1 MIKAI
6 IFDCF
11 GVLVT
16 DSLDAIINSHEL
28 SEIQRDEIKSYV
40 TAANKG
46 SISVAEYRSEVA
58 NILNME
64 HKDLNSA
71 IKNGEIKDE
80 NLLEYIREL
89 KKEYK
94 IGLLRNVTSLDS
106 LKSRFAEN
114 ELEDNFDVVVA
125 SGQIGYAKPEAEA
138 YEITVDKLGVF
149 LSECV
154 MIDDREEY
162 VNAAVGI
169 GMKGIVYTGMNDL
182 KKELKDILKP

>member
-16 DSLDAIINSHEL
+16 DSLDAIINSNDL

-64 HKDLNSA
+64 YKDLNSA

-94 IGLLRNVTSLDS
+94 IGLLSNVTSLDS

-138 YEITVDKLGVF
+138 YEITADKLGVF

-169 GMKGIVYTGMNDL
+169 GMKGIVYTGMIDL

>member
-16 DSLDAIINSHEL
+16 DSLDVIINSNGL
-28 SEIQRDEIKSYV
+28 SENQKDEIKSYV
-40 TAANKG
+40 SAANKG

-64 HKDLNSA
+64 YEDLNSA

-94 IGLLRNVTSLDS
+94 IGLLSNVTSMDS

-138 YEITVDKLGVF
+138 YEITADKLGVS

-154 MIDDREEY
+154 MIDDRDEY

>member
-16 DSLDAIINSHEL
+16 DSLDAIINSNDL

-64 HKDLNSA
+64 YKDLNSA

-94 IGLLRNVTSLDS
+94 IGLLSNVTSLDS

-169 GMKGIVYTGMNDL
+169 GMKGIVYTGMIDL

>member
-16 DSLDAIINSHEL
+16 DSLDAIINSNDLAEN
-28 SEIQRDEIKSYV
+28 QRDEVKSYIL
-40 TAANKG
+40 AANKG

-58 NILNME
+58 NILKME
-64 HKDLNSA
+64 HEDLNSA

-80 NLLEYIREL
+80 TLLEYIREL

-94 IGLLRNVTSLDS
+94 IGLLSNVTSLDS

-138 YEITVDKLGVF
+138 YEITADKLGVS
-149 LSECV
+149 LGECV

>member
-16 DSLDAIINSHEL
+16 DSLDAIINSNEL

-94 IGLLRNVTSLDS
+94 IGLLSNVTSLDS

-138 YEITVDKLGVF
+138 YEITVDKLGVY

-169 GMKGIVYTGMNDL
+169 GMKGIVYTGMIDL

>member
-16 DSLDAIINSHEL
+16 DSLDVIINSNGL
-28 SEIQRDEIKSYV
+28 SENQKDEIKSYV
-40 TAANKG
+40 SAANKG

-64 HKDLNSA
+64 YEDLNSA

-94 IGLLRNVTSLDS
+94 IGLLSNVTSMDS

-138 YEITVDKLGVF
+138 YEITADKLGVS

-154 MIDDREEY
+154 MIDDRDEY

-169 GMKGIVYTGMNDL
+169 GMKGIVYNGIDDL
-182 KKELKDILKP
+182 RKELKDILKP

>member
-16 DSLDAIINSHEL
+16 DSLDAIINSNDL

-94 IGLLRNVTSLDS
+94 IGLLSNVTSLDS

-138 YEITVDKLGVF
+138 YEITADKLGVS
-149 LSECV
+149 LGECV

>member
-16 DSLDAIINSHEL
+16 DSLDAIINSNEL

-71 IKNGEIKDE
+71 IKYGEIKDE

-94 IGLLRNVTSLDS
+94 IGLLSNVTSLDS

-138 YEITVDKLGVF
+138 YEITVDKLGVY

-154 MIDDREEY
+154 RIDDREEY

-169 GMKGIVYTGMNDL
+169 GMKGIVYTGMIDL

>member
-16 DSLDAIINSHEL
+16 DSLDAIINSNDL

-94 IGLLRNVTSLDS
+94 IGLLSNVTSLDS

-125 SGQIGYAKPEAEA
+125 SGQIGFAKPEAEA

>member
-16 DSLDAIINSHEL
+16 DSLDAIINSNEL

-94 IGLLRNVTSLDS
+94 IGLLSNVTSLDS

>member
-16 DSLDAIINSHEL
+16 DSLDAIINSNDL

-94 IGLLRNVTSLDS
+94 IGLLSNVTSMDS

-169 GMKGIVYTGMNDL
+169 GMKGIVYTGMIDL

>member
-16 DSLDAIINSHEL
+16 DSLDVIINSNGL
-28 SEIQRDEIKSYV
+28 SENQKDEIKSYV
-40 TAANKG
+40 SAANKG

-94 IGLLRNVTSLDS
+94 IGLLSNVTSMDS
-106 LKSRFAEN
+106 LRSRFAEN

-154 MIDDREEY
+154 MIDDRDEY

>member
-16 DSLDAIINSHEL
+16 DSLDVIINSNGL
-28 SEIQRDEIKSYV
+28 SENQKDEIKSYV
-40 TAANKG
+40 SAANKG

-64 HKDLNSA
+64 YEDLNSA

-94 IGLLRNVTSLDS
+94 IGLLSNVTSMDS

-138 YEITVDKLGVF
+138 YEITADKLGVS

-154 MIDDREEY
+154 MIDDRDEY

-182 KKELKDILKP
+182 RKELKDILKP

>member
-16 DSLDAIINSHEL
+16 DSLDAIINSNDL

-94 IGLLRNVTSLDS
+94 IGLLSNVTSLDS

-138 YEITVDKLGVF
+138 YEITVDKLGVY

-169 GMKGIVYTGMNDL
+169 GMKGIVYTGMIDL

>member
-16 DSLDAIINSHEL
+16 DSLDVIINSNGL
-28 SEIQRDEIKSYV
+28 SENQKDEIKSYV
-40 TAANKG
+40 SAANKG

-64 HKDLNSA
+64 YEDLNSA

-94 IGLLRNVTSLDS
+94 IGLLSNVTSMDS

-138 YEITVDKLGVF
+138 YEITADKLGVS

-154 MIDDREEY
+154 MIDDRDEY

-169 GMKGIVYTGMNDL
+169 GMKGIVYSGIDDL
-182 KKELKDILKP
+182 RKELKDILKP

>member
-16 DSLDAIINSHEL
+16 DSLDAIINSNEL

-94 IGLLRNVTSLDS
+94 IGLLSNVTSMDS

>member
-16 DSLDAIINSHEL
+16 DSLDVIINSNGL
-28 SEIQRDEIKSYV
+28 SENQKDEIKSYV
-40 TAANKG
+40 SAANKG

-94 IGLLRNVTSLDS
+94 IGLLSNVTSMDS
-106 LKSRFAEN
+106 LRSRFAEN

-138 YEITVDKLGVF
+138 YEITADKLGVS

-154 MIDDREEY
+154 MIDDRDEY

-169 GMKGIVYTGMNDL
+169 GMKGIVYNGIDDL
-182 KKELKDILKP
+182 RKELKDILKP

>member
-16 DSLDAIINSHEL
+16 DSLDAIINSNDL

-94 IGLLRNVTSLDS
+94 IGLLSNVTSMDS

-125 SGQIGYAKPEAEA
+125 SGQIGFAKPEAEA

-149 LSECV
+149 LSEWV

-169 GMKGIVYTGMNDL
+169 GMKGIVYTGMIDL

>member
-1 MIKAI
+1 
-6 IFDCF
+6 
-11 GVLVT
+11 
-16 DSLDAIINSHEL
+16 LDVIINSNGL
-28 SEIQRDEIKSYV
+28 SENQKDEIKSYV
-40 TAANKG
+40 SAANKG

-64 HKDLNSA
+64 YEDLNSA

-94 IGLLRNVTSLDS
+94 IGLLSNVTSMDS

-138 YEITVDKLGVF
+138 YEITADKLGVS

-154 MIDDREEY
+154 MIDDRDEY

-169 GMKGIVYTGMNDL
+169 GMKGIVYNGIDDL
-182 KKELKDILKP
+182 RKELKDILKP

>member
-16 DSLDAIINSHEL
+16 DSLDAIINSNDL

-94 IGLLRNVTSLDS
+94 IGLLSNVTSMDS
-106 LKSRFAEN
+106 LRSRFAEN

>member
-16 DSLDAIINSHEL
+16 DSLDAIINSNDL

-94 IGLLRNVTSLDS
+94 IGLLSNVTSMDS

>member
-16 DSLDAIINSHEL
+16 DSLDAIINSNDL

-94 IGLLRNVTSLDS
+94 IGLLSNVTSLDS

>member
-16 DSLDAIINSHEL
+16 DSLDAIINSNDL

-94 IGLLRNVTSLDS
+94 IGLLSNVTSLDS

-169 GMKGIVYTGMNDL
+169 GMKGIVYTGMIDL